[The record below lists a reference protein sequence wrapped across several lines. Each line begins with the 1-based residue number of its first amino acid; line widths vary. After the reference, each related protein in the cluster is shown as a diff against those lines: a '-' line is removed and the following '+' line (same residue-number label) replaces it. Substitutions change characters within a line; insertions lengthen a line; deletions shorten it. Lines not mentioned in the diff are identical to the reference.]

1 MREYLVLLKKEL
13 RSVTKE
19 KTIILAIIVQ
29 FLIASLS
36 SVILEGVMTF
46 YDPNSVIWNANV
58 TIRVGFVG
66 NTDAPLL
73 EYLRDRK
80 ILARPFSELATAEA
94 AFHAGQID
102 AVLSVPEGQSG
113 PVNMELFLPKM
124 EIKRTLILVMLDEP
138 LKRYEDYLRE
148 ANGVLVNYKNFDSKS
163 FSTYEF
169 LYTALIPILML
180 FPALVAGS
188 IVIDSISEEFENKT
202 FDTLISAPVSAGQVF
217 AAKVSAAAITA
228 VIQSLMWAGLL
239 KLNGIIIERLA
250 LVLVLAMSY
259 TVTISFG
266 AAIIALFFKDR
277 QRAQFIYS
285 MILIATGAAS
295 YFLNPSPFELL
306 TKLSSGAPN
315 ISALGFIL
323 YMALPVAIGLI
334 FFHLSG
340 RRMLTSS

>member
-13 RSVTKE
+13 RSITRE

-46 YDPNSVIWNANV
+46 YDPNSIGWNTNAI
-58 TIRVGFVG
+58 IRVGFVG
-66 NTDAPLL
+66 NTDTPVL
-73 EYLRDRK
+73 EYLQDSK
-80 ILARPFSELATAEA
+80 IVTRSFSELATAEA

-102 AVLSVPEGQSG
+102 AILSVPESQSG
-113 PVNMELFLPKM
+113 PVNMKLILPKM
-124 EIKRTLILVMLDEP
+124 ETKRTVILVMLDEP

-148 ANGVLVNYKNFDSKS
+148 ANGVLVNYRDFDSNP

-188 IVIDSISEEFENKT
+188 IVIDAISEEFENKT
-202 FDTLISAPVSAGQVF
+202 LDTLISTPVSAGQVF
-217 AAKVSAAAITA
+217 ASKVSAAAITA
-228 VIQSLMWAGLL
+228 VIQTVMWAGLL
-239 KLNGIIIERLA
+239 KLNGIIIERLT
-250 LVLVLAMSY
+250 LVLVLAISY

-285 MILIATGAAS
+285 MILIAIGAAS

-315 ISALGFIL
+315 ISVLGFVL
-323 YMALPVAIGLI
+323 YTALPIAIGLA
-334 FFHLSG
+334 FFHLSE
-340 RRMLTSS
+340 RRMLTSG